1 MIKDFRAAIL
11 NLRSKSALLLYLT
24 TFNRLQTDFG
34 SCIKLNDDHEL
45 KQTQKIG
52 FRHRGK
58 RLKNTKKK

>member
-45 KQTQKIG
+45 KQTQKKG
-52 FRHRGK
+52 QS
-58 RLKNTKKK
+58 